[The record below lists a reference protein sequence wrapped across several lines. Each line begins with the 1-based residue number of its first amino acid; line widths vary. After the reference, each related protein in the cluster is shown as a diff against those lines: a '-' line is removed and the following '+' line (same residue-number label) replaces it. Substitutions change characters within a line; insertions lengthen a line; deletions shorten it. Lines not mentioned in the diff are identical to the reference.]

1 MKTFHLIRTS
11 LATLAL
17 MMPLHAAFAASME
30 EEQSLVDRATL
41 TVRDMFS
48 TATAGSKVTRYLAD
62 SRGVIICPSVFRMSI
77 AFGGGGGGC
86 VFLTRDAHGSWSDPA
101 FYRMSS
107 ANFGLQFG
115 MQDVEVMLFVM
126 TDQGVQS
133 LLDSQMKLSA
143 DVGTS
148 FASSGSGLEAGTAG
162 EHNTSIKG
170 VQKSKGL
177 FAGAAIGGSKM
188 RVNSPANRA
197 YYNQIVGPEDI
208 VVSMRVNNSGAD
220 PLRAA
225 LSEVLTTA
233 QARPDRNGQTTTPAA
248 AATHGSADTLPM
260 NTAPTGTV
268 TSQSLPPQ

>member
-1 MKTFHLIRTS
+1 MGLHKFHLIRTS
-11 LATLAL
+11 LAAMAL
-17 MMPLHAAFAASME
+17 MMPLHAALAASME
-30 EEQSLVDRATL
+30 EEQNLVDRATL
-41 TVRDMFS
+41 TVRDMFTS
-48 TATAGSKVTRYLAD
+48 ATADSRITHYLAD
-62 SRGVIICPSVFRMSI
+62 SRGVIVCPSVFRMSI

-107 ANFGLQFG
+107 ANFGVQFG

-133 LLDSQMKLSA
+133 LLDSQFKLSA

-148 FASSGSGLEAGTAG
+148 FASSGSGLERGTAG
-162 EHNTSIKG
+162 EHNTSILG

-177 FAGAAIGGSKM
+177 FAGAALGGSKM
-188 RVNSPANRA
+188 RVNSAANRA
-197 YYNQIVGPEDI
+197 YYNQVVGPEDI

-225 LSEVLTTA
+225 LSEVLATA
-233 QARPDRNGQTTTPAA
+233 QSRPGKNGQT
-248 AATHGSADTLPM
+248 GSATSTTSTSPQPVAS
-260 NTAPTGTV
+260 APAGAV

>member
-1 MKTFHLIRTS
+1 MGLHTFHLIRTS
-11 LATLAL
+11 FAALAL
-17 MMPLHAAFAASME
+17 MMPLHAAMAASME

-48 TATAGSKVTRYLAD
+48 TATAGSKVTRYLAQ
-62 SRGVIICPSVFRMSI
+62 SRGVIVCPSVFRMSI

-107 ANFGLQFG
+107 ANFGLQLG

-126 TDQGVQS
+126 TDDGVQS

-148 FASSGSGLEAGTAG
+148 FASSGSGLETGTAG
-162 EHNTSIKG
+162 EHNTSIRG

-177 FAGAAIGGSKM
+177 FAGAALGGSKM
-188 RVNSPANRA
+188 RVNSAANRA

-220 PLRAA
+220 PLRSA
-225 LSEVLTTA
+225 LTEVLTAA
-233 QARPDRNGQTTTPAA
+233 QARPDKTGKTSTTNTDTTTQQ
-248 AATHGSADTLPM
+248 PM
-260 NTAPTGTV
+260 ATAPSGSV
-268 TSQSLPPQ
+268 SSQSLPPQ

>member
-1 MKTFHLIRTS
+1 MGLHKFHLIRTS
-11 LATLAL
+11 LAAMAL
-17 MMPLHAAFAASME
+17 MMPLHAALAASME
-30 EEQSLVDRATL
+30 EEQNLVDRATL
-41 TVRDMFS
+41 TVRDMFTS
-48 TATAGSKVTRYLAD
+48 ATADSRITHYLAD
-62 SRGVIICPSVFRMSI
+62 SRGVIVCPSVFRMSI

-107 ANFGLQFG
+107 ANFGVQFG

-133 LLDSQMKLSA
+133 LLDSQFKLSA

-148 FASSGSGLEAGTAG
+148 FASSGSGLERGTAG
-162 EHNTSIKG
+162 EHNTSILG

-177 FAGAAIGGSKM
+177 FAGAALGGSKM
-188 RVNSPANRA
+188 RVNSAANRA
-197 YYNQIVGPEDI
+197 YYNQVVGPEDI

-225 LSEVLTTA
+225 LSEVLATA
-233 QARPDRNGQTTTPAA
+233 QSRPGKNGQTGS
-248 AATHGSADTLPM
+248 AATSTTSTSPQPVA
-260 NTAPTGTV
+260 TAPAGAV

>member
-1 MKTFHLIRTS
+1 MGLHKFHLIRTS
-11 LATLAL
+11 LAALAL
-17 MMPLHAAFAASME
+17 MMPLHAALAASME
-30 EEQSLVDRATL
+30 EEQNLVDRATL

-48 TATAGSKVTRYLAD
+48 TATADSRITHYLAD
-62 SRGVIICPSVFRMSI
+62 ARGAIVCPSVFRMSI

-107 ANFGLQFG
+107 ANFGLQLG

-133 LLDSQMKLSA
+133 LLDSQFKLSA
-143 DVGTS
+143 DIGTS
-148 FASSGSGLEAGTAG
+148 FASSGSGLERGTAG
-162 EHNTSIKG
+162 EHNTSILG

-177 FAGAAIGGSKM
+177 FAGAALGGSKM
-188 RVNSPANRA
+188 RVNSAANRA

-208 VVSMRVNNSGAD
+208 VISMRVNNSGAD

-225 LSEVLTTA
+225 LSEVLATA
-233 QARPDRNGQTTTPAA
+233 QSRPGRNGQAATTTTAPATQA
-248 AATHGSADTLPM
+248 QPM
-260 NTAPTGTV
+260 TPAPTGTV

>member
-1 MKTFHLIRTS
+1 MGLHKFHLIRTS
-11 LATLAL
+11 FAALAL
-17 MMPLHAAFAASME
+17 MMPLHAAMAASME

-48 TATAGSKVTRYLAD
+48 TATAGSKVTRYLAE
-62 SRGVIICPSVFRMSI
+62 SRGVIVCPSVFRMSI

-107 ANFGLQFG
+107 ANFGLQLG

-126 TDQGVQS
+126 TDDGVQS

-148 FASSGSGLEAGTAG
+148 FASSGSGLETGTAG
-162 EHNTSIKG
+162 EHNTSIRG

-177 FAGAAIGGSKM
+177 FAGAALGGSKM
-188 RVNSPANRA
+188 RVNSAANRA

-220 PLRAA
+220 PLRSA
-225 LSEVLTTA
+225 LTEVLTAA
-233 QARPDRNGQTTTPAA
+233 QARPDRNGKTSTTNTDTTTQ
-248 AATHGSADTLPM
+248 PM
-260 NTAPTGTV
+260 ATAPSGSV
-268 TSQSLPPQ
+268 SSQSLPPQ